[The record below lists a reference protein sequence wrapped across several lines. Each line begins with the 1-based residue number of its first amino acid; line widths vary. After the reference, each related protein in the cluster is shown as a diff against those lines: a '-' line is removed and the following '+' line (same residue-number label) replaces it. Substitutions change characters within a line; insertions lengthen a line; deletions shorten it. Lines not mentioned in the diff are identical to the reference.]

1 LMNVNHPATFS
12 VHIIEDADG
21 NVRVISDWSGKGD
34 RCLSLGIEIMQSLN
48 AVSVFTDGGLS
59 MGQAFSSTTEH

>member
-1 LMNVNHPATFS
+1 MNSNHPATFS
-12 VHIIEDADG
+12 VHIIEDEDG

-48 AVSVFTDGGLS
+48 AVSIFTDGGLS
-59 MGQAFSSTTEH
+59 MGQAFSSSTEH

>member
-1 LMNVNHPATFS
+1 MNVNHPATFS
-12 VHIIEDADG
+12 VHIIEDEDG

-48 AVSVFTDGGLS
+48 AVSVFTEGQLS
-59 MGQAFSSTTEH
+59 MGQAFRSTTEH

>member
-1 LMNVNHPATFS
+1 MNVNHPATFS
-12 VHIIEDADG
+12 VHIIEDEHG

-48 AVSVFTDGGLS
+48 AVSIFTDGGLS

>member
-1 LMNVNHPATFS
+1 MNDNHPATFS
-12 VHIIEDADG
+12 VHILEDEDV

-48 AVSVFTDGGLS
+48 AVSVFTEGQLS
-59 MGQAFSSTTEH
+59 MGQAFRSTTEH

>member
-1 LMNVNHPATFS
+1 MNDNHPATFS
-12 VHIIEDADG
+12 VHIIEDEDG

-48 AVSVFTDGGLS
+48 AVSIFTDGGLS
-59 MGQAFSSTTEH
+59 MGQAFSSSTEH

>member
-1 LMNVNHPATFS
+1 MNVNHPATFS
-12 VHIIEDADG
+12 VHIIEDEDG

-48 AVSVFTDGGLS
+48 AVSIFTDGGLS
-59 MGQAFSSTTEH
+59 MGQAFSSSTEH

>member
-1 LMNVNHPATFS
+1 MNVNHPATFS
-12 VHIIEDADG
+12 VHIIEDEDG

-48 AVSVFTDGGLS
+48 AVSIFTDGGLS

>member
-1 LMNVNHPATFS
+1 MNDNHPATFS

-48 AVSVFTDGGLS
+48 AVSIFTDGGLS
-59 MGQAFSSTTEH
+59 MGQAFSSSTEH

>member
-1 LMNVNHPATFS
+1 MNVNHPATFS

-48 AVSVFTDGGLS
+48 AVSIFTDGGLS
-59 MGQAFSSTTEH
+59 MGQAFSSSTEH

>member
-1 LMNVNHPATFS
+1 MNVNHPATFS

-59 MGQAFSSTTEH
+59 MGQAFNSTTEH

>member
-1 LMNVNHPATFS
+1 MNINHPATFS

-34 RCLSLGIEIMQSLN
+34 RCLSLGMEIMQSLSV
-48 AVSVFTDGGLS
+48 VSVFTDGGLS

>member
-1 LMNVNHPATFS
+1 MNDNHPATFS

-34 RCLSLGIEIMQSLN
+34 RCLSLGIEIMQSLS
-48 AVSVFTDGGLS
+48 AVSIFTDGGLS
-59 MGQAFSSTTEH
+59 MGQAFHSTIEH